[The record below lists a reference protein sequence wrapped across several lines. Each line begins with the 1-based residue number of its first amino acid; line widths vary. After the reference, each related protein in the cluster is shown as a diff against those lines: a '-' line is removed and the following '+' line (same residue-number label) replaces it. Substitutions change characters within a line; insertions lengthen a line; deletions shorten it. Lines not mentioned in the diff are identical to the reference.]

1 MTQAEMILMYLR
13 EHGSITP
20 QEAMREFGCM
30 RLGAR
35 IWDLKHQ
42 GHDIRTER
50 ETRQNRY
57 GEKVTYARYTMQ
69 TSTNPLE
76 HA

>member
-1 MTQAEMILMYLR
+1 MTQSEMILTHLR

-20 QEAMREFGCM
+20 QEAMREYGCM

-35 IWDLKHQ
+35 IYDLKRS
-42 GHDIRTER
+42 GYAIRTER

-57 GEKVTYARYTMQ
+57 GEKVTYAKYTMEKG
-69 TSTNPLE
+69 TR
-76 HA
+76 A